1 MADRVISQLDFQ
13 DADIEEFFRKGLRLD
28 DEPQHPDR
36 LTDAIMQR
44 GAYLAYDEIPSN
56 EDAAVLRRMLS
67 TGAPVRTLDIRSIA
81 LGAFKVAFDS
91 LQECPLLERINI
103 DDIHCEGADL
113 GLNSRDAFRSLR
125 TLCLHCAN
133 VGGGFANDISSYI
146 RENKSL
152 KELRLA
158 YSFGGDEGA
167 APIVEALRVND
178 TLKKFTL
185 SKWGLRLARLDL
197 LEDEE
202 AKLSSKTFLDVVKL
216 LACNS
221 VLELVDIST
230 VCPLEKDV
238 VSPMLADERYVN
250 AFRRLNLE
258 WPDALLPEL
267 TALIRKEACYPELYV
282 RFNSAV
288 DKGVLREF
296 FDAVVTN
303 QTLLGLHFSEDSA
316 EDFDNPFAGPLNSLG
331 DGIASV
337 LKRTQ
342 TLRTISLDAGPC
354 DVASVFDAL
363 KENRSVTKAT
373 VRVEVVSAEMAK
385 SLSELLA
392 VNQTLEAVAF
402 SNYWES
408 LPKEIEDVVQ
418 ALRTNYSLTNLDHGC
433 QLEECEKTAAIREMD
448 ALLKRND
455 RLVRKAAE
463 FVISGA
469 DVSDEGVDALKK
481 VRSKLG
487 LVRKVQA
494 LAGLTEEAALKQIR
508 SALECLSA

>member
-44 GAYLAYDEIPSN
+44 GAYLAYAEIPSN

-67 TGAPVRTLDIRSIA
+67 TGAPVRTLDIGRIA

-91 LQECPLLERINI
+91 LQECPLLERIII

-125 TLCLHCAN
+125 TLCLHCKN

-146 RENKSL
+146 RENKFL

-167 APIVEALRVND
+167 AAIVEALTVNA

-185 SKWGLRLARLDL
+185 SNWGLRLARVFG
-197 LEDEE
+197 DEE
-202 AKLSSKTFLDVVKL
+202 PKLSSKTFLDVVKL
-216 LACNS
+216 LASNS

-250 AFRRLNLE
+250 AFRRLKLE
-258 WPDALLPEL
+258 WPDALLPDL

-282 RFNSAV
+282 RLNSAV

-303 QTLLGLHFSEDSA
+303 QTLLGLHFSEALA
-316 EDFDNPFAGPLNSLG
+316 EDLDDPFAGPLNSLG
-331 DGIASV
+331 YGIASV

-342 TLRTISLDAGPC
+342 TLRTISFDARPC
-354 DVASVFDAL
+354 EVASVFDAL

-373 VRVEVVSAEMAK
+373 LRVEMVSGEMAK

-402 SNYWES
+402 ANYWES

-418 ALRTNYSLTNLDHGC
+418 ALRTNYSLTDLDHGC
-433 QLEECEKTAAIREMD
+433 QLEECEKTAAIHEME

-469 DVSDEGVDALKK
+469 DVSDEGGVDALKK

-487 LVRKVQA
+487 LVRRVQA
-494 LAGLTEEAALKQIR
+494 LAGLTEEAALKQIQ